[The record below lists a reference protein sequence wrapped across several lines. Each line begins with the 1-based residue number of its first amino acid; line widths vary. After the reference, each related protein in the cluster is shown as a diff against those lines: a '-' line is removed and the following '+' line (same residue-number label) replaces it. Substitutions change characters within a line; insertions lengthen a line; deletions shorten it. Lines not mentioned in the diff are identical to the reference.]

1 MNDKFFLNTCVKCAI
16 LYFINS
22 EEKTLQTEF
31 IEIKFI
37 DN

>member
-1 MNDKFFLNTCVKCAI
+1 MNTGVKCAV
-16 LYFINS
+16 LYFVNS
-22 EEKTLQTEF
+22 EEKTTITEF